1 MKKISF
7 LLVIIGII
15 AFVSCEKEEQ
25 SEPNNELTFSR
36 LNYEK
41 DNSSFKIMEA
51 IVKYNE
57 IVAYDSAQYV
67 FQLDKLVWERMKS
80 KITPIYPDPNF
91 GFGVTIDDEL
101 IYKVAYIPGY
111 HSYSYPDLIKFEAVN
126 PNYIQFWFD
135 HYEGVEKVNDDRIIK
150 LFAKDGKLKSIDLQI
165 Q

>member
-15 AFVSCEKEEQ
+15 AFVRCEKEEQ
-25 SEPNNELTFSR
+25 PELNNELTFSR
-36 LNYEK
+36 LNYEE
-41 DNSSFKIMEA
+41 DNSSFQIMDV
-51 IVKYNE
+51 IVKYDE

-67 FQLDKLVWERMKS
+67 FQLDEQAWERIKG

-111 HSYSYPDLIKFEAVN
+111 HSYSYPDLIKFEAVH
-126 PNYIQFWFD
+126 PNCIHLWLG
-135 HYEGVEKVNDDRIIK
+135 HYDGVEKVNDNRIIE
-150 LFAKDGKLKSIDLQI
+150 LFSKDGKLKSIDLQI
-165 Q
+165 